1 MHTASWESVLHRTS
15 TGELSLSL
23 ETESYI
29 LNMQYVVRLK
39 PSLRYNVK
47 SAINIVE
54 IEFKKNLFKHHQ
66 YRY

>member
-15 TGELSLSL
+15 TGERSLSL

-29 LNMQYVVRLK
+29 LNMQYVVRFK
-39 PSLRYNVK
+39 PPLRYNVK

-54 IEFKKNLFKHHQ
+54 IEF
-66 YRY
+66 